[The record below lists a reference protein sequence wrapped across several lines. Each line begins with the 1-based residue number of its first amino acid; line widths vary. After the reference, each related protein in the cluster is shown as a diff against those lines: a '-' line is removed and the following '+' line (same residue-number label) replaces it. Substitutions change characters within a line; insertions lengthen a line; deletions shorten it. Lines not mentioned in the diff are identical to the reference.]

1 LNCGNKTKIETVVIG
16 ELKNEPILRHD
27 LHPRAD
33 IRKRIGGKENSEI
46 SMAERTPIS
55 VLIYSHSHYSTLMT
69 SPGSSNIK
77 TVVILI
83 ALGSI
88 GWLAAGVVALAMGA
102 ESKVIWTCVVGAALG
117 AIGIRYSIRRSRR
130 TGI

>member
-1 LNCGNKTKIETVVIG
+1 
-16 ELKNEPILRHD
+16 
-27 LHPRAD
+27 
-33 IRKRIGGKENSEI
+33 
-46 SMAERTPIS
+46 
-55 VLIYSHSHYSTLMT
+55 MT
-69 SPGSSNIK
+69 SPSSSNIK

-83 ALGSI
+83 GLGSI
-88 GWLAAGVVALAMGA
+88 TWLAAGVVALAMGA